1 MKAATAST
9 TSAPR
14 VFTSRIAAVWEA
26 LTTLAAMPVGT
37 RMRNERLKVIVN
49 HLKRDAAVT
58 GNPHLFDVAEQL
70 EVIRKAGG
78 GK

>member
-1 MKAATAST
+1 MKTVTNTANT
-9 TSAPR
+9 PC
-14 VFTSRIAAVWEA
+14 VFTSRLAAVWEA
-26 LTTLAAMPVGT
+26 LTTLAAMPTAT

-58 GNPHLFDVAEQL
+58 GNPHLSAVAEQL
-70 EVIRKAGG
+70 EVIRRAGG